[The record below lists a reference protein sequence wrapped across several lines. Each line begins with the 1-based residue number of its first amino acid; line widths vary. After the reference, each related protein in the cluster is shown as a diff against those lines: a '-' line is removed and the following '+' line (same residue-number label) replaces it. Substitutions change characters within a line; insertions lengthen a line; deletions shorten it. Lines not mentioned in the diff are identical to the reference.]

1 MQIRHLIVLDLHR
14 CCVFWPWH
22 LMRVWG
28 VGLIE
33 WKQIT
38 DLKHSPKERPLSP
51 LCVRL
56 NARMCNFAHYF
67 FRANGCSSQLSLL
80 WFILVLERKKT
91 PETMEFAVSIR
102 NAMYSILCFWLKAFF
117 ICVCL
122 IISLVAFFFFLF
134 NQLWS
139 QWNLRIPCTV
149 SVSLS
154 IQNKIVT

>member
-80 WFILVLERKKT
+80 WFILVLERKKPQRGWSSLFQSEMQCT
-91 PETMEFAVSIR
+91 VFCVFDWKHSLYVSVL
-102 NAMYSILCFWLKAFF
+102 SSHWLH
-117 ICVCL
+117 
-122 IISLVAFFFFLF
+122 FFFFLF